1 MKNIIYPYISINDL
15 FLLAEL
21 LQRKWLPDAS
31 KTVKTVEIM
40 VLLFAR
46 QYEVEVVYKV
56 YTGL

>member
-1 MKNIIYPYISINDL
+1 L